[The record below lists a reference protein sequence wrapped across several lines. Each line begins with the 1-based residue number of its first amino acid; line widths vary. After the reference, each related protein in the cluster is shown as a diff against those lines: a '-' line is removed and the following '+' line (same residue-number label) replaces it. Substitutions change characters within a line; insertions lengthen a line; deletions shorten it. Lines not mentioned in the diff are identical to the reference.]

1 MEYGVPGQ
9 LERESVME
17 INKSSIPSFKE
28 DHISQVPALQLLIN
42 LGYVYLTP
50 EEALISRGGKT
61 SNVILE
67 TVLEKQLRQINT
79 ILYKGGEYKFS
90 NNNITNAITT
100 LKNIPYDGLI
110 RTNEKI
116 YDLLSL
122 GKSFEETIL
131 GNTKSFDLKFIDWES
146 LDKNVFH
153 VTEEFE
159 VMQSDGKAH
168 RRPDLVLF
176 VNGIPFAVIE
186 CKCPDIKEPIKEAI
200 SQNLRNQT
208 DEFIPGLFV
217 YSQVLMAVSKN
228 EAKYGTAGTADKF
241 WAVWKEKEDY
251 EAKVKQLINKPL
263 PLEIKDK
270 LFASRFQYVRRYFD
284 AIESEGRLVTNQD
297 RAIYSLLKPDRLLE
311 LSRQFVIYDCGQK
324 KVARHQQ
331 YFAVKN
337 TIERVSQY
345 QGGRRK
351 GGVIWHTQG
360 SGKSITMVMLAKALA
375 LCPSISNPRI
385 VIVTDRIDLDQQ
397 ICDTFKHC
405 GMEPEKAKTG
415 AHLMEILDK
424 NKKSIITSVL
434 DKFEAGVKKRSVE
447 VTSENIFVLVD
458 ESHRSQYGIAHALMK
473 KVLPNAC
480 YIGFTGTPLL
490 KSEKSTAEKF
500 GGFIRPIYTINDA
513 VEDRA
518 VVPLLYEGRHVIQD
532 VDQKPID
539 TWFERVCKGLSEKQ
553 VIDLKR
559 KFSKIEKLN
568 LTDQKIFMIAYDVSE
583 HYSKNWQGTGFK
595 AQIATDSKAAALKF
609 KKCLDEIGKV
619 SSEVVISA
627 PDEREGY
634 EDLYEEPTEDV
645 VKFWKNILKRFGS
658 ETEYNK
664 QVIASFKHSEQPE
677 ILIVVEKLLT
687 GFDAPKNTVLY
698 IAKSMKEHTLLQA
711 IARVNRIH
719 EGKDYGFIVDYYGIL
734 GQLDLALTAY
744 EELSGFDKEDLEG
757 TLLNV
762 TEEVKTLP
770 QKYADLWDI
779 FKEIK
784 NRRDEEAYERFLFDE
799 ELRYK
804 FYEKLTAFSKTLSI
818 ALSSEKFYEEVP
830 EKQINKYKDDCKFFQ
845 KLRVSVKKRYA
856 EVVDFKEYEDKIQKL
871 LNTYVSS
878 DEVIKITDPVNIFD
892 KERFQKEVTKAVG
905 DAAKADMIAHRTKR
919 TIEEKYD
926 EDPVFYEK
934 FSNLLKKAIDD
945 YRQAR
950 ITDARY
956 FLTAKEIMEAVRDH
970 KDSDIP
976 DVLQDKDAARS
987 FYGVIY
993 KFTNPRDKDKSVNA
1007 KVAMDVDAIIQRN
1020 IVVDWHIKTDVHNKM
1035 LNELEDYFKDDSIFD
1050 LTYDEIDI
1058 IMEKILSIA
1067 KRKYAL

>member
-1 MEYGVPGQ
+1 MDT
-9 LERESVME
+9 
-17 INKSSIPSFKE
+17 PSFKE
-28 DHISQVPALQLLIN
+28 DHISQVPALQLLVN
-42 LGYVYLTP
+42 LGYAYLAP
-50 EEALISRGGKT
+50 EEALNGRGGKT

-67 TVLEKQLRQINT
+67 GILEKQLRQINT
-79 ILYKGGEYKFS
+79 ILYKGGEYPFS
-90 NNNITNAITT
+90 NNNITNAINAI
-100 LKNIPYDGLI
+100 KNTPYDGLI

-116 YDLLSL
+116 YDLLLL

-131 GNTKSFDLKFIDWES
+131 GNTKSFDLKFIDWENI
-146 LDKNVFH
+146 DKNVFH

-168 RRPDLVLF
+168 RRPDIVLF
-176 VNGIPFAVIE
+176 VNGIPFAAME
-186 CKCPDIKEPIKEAI
+186 CKRPDIKEPIKEAI
-200 SQNLRNQT
+200 SQHLRNQT
-208 DEFIPGLFV
+208 DEFIPGLFI
-217 YSQVLMAVSKN
+217 YSQVLMAASKN
-228 EAKYGTAGTADKF
+228 DAKYATAGTADKF
-241 WAVWKEKEDY
+241 WSVWKEKEDF
-251 EAKVKQLINKPL
+251 EAEVKRLVNKPL
-263 PLEIKDK
+263 SIEDKDK

-284 AIESEGRLVTNQD
+284 AIGSEGRLVTNQD

-311 LSRQFVIYDCGQK
+311 LSRQFVIYDCGEK
-324 KVARHQQ
+324 KIARHQQ

-345 QGGRRK
+345 QDNKRK

-375 LCPSISNPRI
+375 LCPSIPNPRI
-385 VIVTDRIDLDQQ
+385 VIVTDRIDLDEQ
-397 ICDTFKHC
+397 IWNTFKHC

-415 AHLMEILDK
+415 AHLMEILEK

-434 DKFEAGVKKRSVE
+434 DKFQAGLNKRSIE
-447 VTSENIFVLVD
+447 VTTENIFVLVD
-458 ESHRSQYGIAHALMK
+458 ESHRSQYGVAHALMK

-490 KSEKSTAEKF
+490 KSEKRTAEKF
-500 GGFIRPIYTINDA
+500 GGFIQPIYTINDA
-513 VEDRA
+513 VEDKA
-518 VVPLLYEGRHVIQD
+518 VVPLLYEGRHVLQN

-539 TWFERVCKGLSEKQ
+539 TWFSRVCEPLSEYQ
-553 VIDLKR
+553 VADLKR

-568 LTDQKIFMIAYDVSE
+568 LTDQKIFMIAYDISE

-595 AQIATDSKAAALKF
+595 AQIATDSKDAALKF

-619 SSEVVISA
+619 ASEVVISA

-634 EDLYEEPTEDV
+634 KDIYEEPTEEELR
-645 VKFWKNILKRFGS
+645 FWKNMMKRFGS
-658 ETEYNK
+658 EKEYNK
-664 QVIASFKHSEQPE
+664 QVIASFKRADPPE

-687 GFDAPKNTVLY
+687 GFDAPRNTVLY

-719 EGKDYGFIVDYYGIL
+719 EGKDYGFIIDYYGIL
-734 GQLDLALTAY
+734 GELDLALTAY
-744 EELSGFDKEDLEG
+744 AELSGFDKEDLEG
-757 TLLNV
+757 TLV
-762 TEEVKTLP
+762 SVAEEIKTLP

-784 NRRDEEAYERFLFDE
+784 NRRDEEEYEQFLFDE
-799 ELRYK
+799 ELRHK

-818 ALSSEKFYEEVP
+818 ALSSEKFYEEAP
-830 EKQINKYKDDCKFFQ
+830 EKQINRYKEDFKFFQ

-856 EVVDFKEYEDKIQKL
+856 EIVDFKEYEDKIQKL

-878 DEVIKITDPVNIFD
+878 DEVIKITDPVNIFE
-892 KERFQKEVTKAVG
+892 KESFQKEVAKAVG
-905 DAAKADMIAHRTKR
+905 EAAKADMIAHRTKR

-945 YRQAR
+945 YRLAR
-950 ITDARY
+950 ITDAQY
-956 FLTAKEIMEAVRDH
+956 FLAAKEIMEAVRDR
-970 KDSDIP
+970 KDLDIP
-976 DVLQDKDAARS
+976 DVLQDKDAAMA

-993 KFTNPRDKDKSVNA
+993 EFVSQRNSDKGVSA
-1007 KVAMDVDAIIQRN
+1007 KIAIDADAIIQRN
-1020 IVVDWHIKTDVHNKM
+1020 IVVDWHLKTDIQNKM
-1035 LNELEDYFKDDSIFD
+1035 LNEIEDYLADETKLGLS
-1050 LTYDEIDI
+1050 YEEIDL
-1058 IMEKILSIA
+1058 IMEKVINIA
-1067 KRKYAL
+1067 KRRYAQ